1 MPKTKKNMYND
12 ELYFKIRQ
20 DLLDQ
25 LENNG
30 TVGKQYE
37 DMIEDYMN
45 FWVTKNLLQEDIKK
59 RGVTVKYQNGKDQW
73 GHKKNDSIAELV
85 KVNAQ
90 MLKIL
95 SELNLK
101 PSKESGKNEPAPSEE
116 DYY

>member
-59 RGVTVKYQNGKDQW
+59 RGVTVKYQNGKEQW
-73 GHKKNDSIAELV
+73 GYKKF
-85 KVNAQ
+85 
-90 MLKIL
+90 
-95 SELNLK
+95 
-101 PSKESGKNEPAPSEE
+101 
-116 DYY
+116 